1 VDHAQDDVGITI
13 CEAGDYEIM
22 FDLRACVKA
31 AAPVAFEILAGDAAL
46 PGGTYISVLS
56 DGMMQCRG
64 RAMAALR
71 AGDCVG
77 VVMTSVS
84 VCQATLDANGVS
96 ATLTVKKLD

>member
-1 VDHAQDDVGITI
+1 
-13 CEAGDYEIM
+13 
-22 FDLRACVKA
+22 
-31 AAPVAFEILAGDAAL
+31 
-46 PGGTYISVLS
+46 
-56 DGMMQCRG
+56 
-64 RAMAALR
+64 MAALR